1 VSRQVRV
8 ASVLWGASILLS
20 RIVSMVREG
29 AIGRVLGASAAS
41 DVYNASFQLPDFLNY
56 LLAAG
61 ALSIVFIP
69 IFAAHL
75 ARGDER
81 AAEASFHA
89 IASFLAVLLL
99 ALTAVLFA
107 LAPALARWIAPGFS
121 AAQTEDLVRLTR
133 IVLPAQVFHVL
144 GGLLSAA
151 LQARDR
157 HALPALAPIL
167 YTGSIVAGGLFGGSA
182 LGPYGF
188 AWGALA
194 GSFLGPFLL
203 PLIGC
208 LRSGLRIRFAW
219 APRHPDLRA
228 YLARSLP
235 IMLGF
240 SIVVVD
246 DWYLRHHGSLL
257 GTGTLTILSD
267 AKTLMRVPMGVFGL
281 AAGMAAYPTLARLVA
296 QGRADEMR
304 STLAATARKVLLLAL
319 AAQVAMTVSGTE
331 IATVVYGRTRM
342 SAEQLSEIGAC
353 LSWISVGLGAW
364 CVQAIVARGFYALGN
379 TWLPAVLGTAVAAA
393 AIPLYALA
401 REELGARGLAAAS
414 SLAILAYTVVLAALL
429 ARSSRPASAASWWD
443 WLMRTAAALVGAL
456 LLGWS
461 LQRVV
466 PLAGD
471 ATAMVLL
478 RGAVHGGAACVA
490 FLGFAALL
498 GLREAFGL
506 VPRRSRLSEERGRA

>member
-1 VSRQVRV
+1 MSKNVRI
-8 ASVLWGASILLS
+8 ASAVWGASILLS
-20 RIVSMVREG
+20 RLVSMVREG
-29 AIGRVLGASAAS
+29 AIGRILGASAAS

-69 IFAAHL
+69 IFAGHL
-75 ARGDER
+75 ARGDEAR
-81 AAEASFHA
+81 GWDAFSA
-89 IASFLAVLLL
+89 IATFLAVLLL

-121 AAQTEDLVRLTR
+121 PAQLEDLVRLTR

-157 HALPALAPIL
+157 HALPALAPIV
-167 YTGSIVAGGLFGGSA
+167 YTGGIVAGGLLGGSS

-208 LRSGLRIRFAW
+208 LRTGMRWRLTW
-219 APRHPDLRA
+219 APRHPDLRT

-246 DWYLRHHGSLL
+246 DWYLRHHGSLI
-257 GTGTLTILSD
+257 GTGTLTILND

-281 AAGMAAYPTLARLVA
+281 AAGMAAFPTLSRLVA
-296 QGRADEMR
+296 QGRGKEMR
-304 STLAATARKVLLLAL
+304 AALVATTRKVLVLAL
-319 AAQVAMTVSGTE
+319 AAQVVLTVSGTE
-331 IATVVYGRTRM
+331 IATLVYGQRRM
-342 SAEQLSEIGAC
+342 TPDQLREIGAC
-353 LSWISVGLGAW
+353 LAWISIGLAAW
-364 CVQAIVARGFYALGN
+364 SAQPLLSRGFYAMGN
-379 TWLPAVLGTAVAAA
+379 TWLPALLGTGVAVVALP
-393 AIPLYALA
+393 IYALG
-401 REELGARGLAAAS
+401 REQFGARGLAAAS
-414 SLAILAYTVVLAALL
+414 SAAILAYTFALAVMLGRATKAHADDRWAEWL
-429 ARSSRPASAASWWD
+429 ARA
-443 WLMRTAAALVGAL
+443 AAALAL
-456 LLGWS
+456 GVATGWS
-461 LQRVV
+461 LQAILPLPGSTLPILALRTILHGGTAALVL
-466 PLAGD
+466 LAG
-471 ATAMVLL
+471 A
-478 RGAVHGGAACVA
+478 R
-490 FLGFAALL
+490 LL
-498 GLREAFGL
+498 GIREASILRLRERTA
-506 VPRRSRLSEERGRA
+506 